1 MELQKN
7 ALLRLRCDSHFTTL
21 DSGALSTA
29 LIIPSLKQT
38 LLGAE
43 EFAGIWKDG
52 SVGKKLTKQTRGSDS
67 GFPAI
72 T

>member
-1 MELQKN
+1 MHYCVLD
-7 ALLRLRCDSHFTTL
+7 ADSHFTTL
-21 DSGALSTA
+21 DSVALSTA

-43 EFAGIWKDG
+43 WFAGIWKDG
-52 SVGKKLTKQTRGSDS
+52 PVGKKLTKQTWGSDF
-67 GFPAI
+67 GFPAM